1 MIPAKSVLL
10 LSCRSPFLDDSKVYC
25 PLANLYLKSYLNAY
39 LPEVEV
45 VIGDDEYDVDDLSAM
60 EPYDAIGIS
69 VMTPQRHE
77 AKTLANAIKRRWP
90 NKTLIAG
97 GPHVKHY
104 CYEMEQDRS
113 FDYLVPLDGERALAR
128 ILAGRATERVVT
140 DTLTRDEVLSQP
152 RPDRISATAINSI
165 RRYHYYLGEREATTL
180 ITARGCPER
189 CTFCED
195 ALTNVRWSSLESIK
209 MQLLDIKRLGYRG
222 VYIFDDLFAISMNK
236 IRPIC
241 EELHGLDLMYR
252 CNAQARYFTK
262 WGENM
267 AQLLSDTG
275 CYEIAFG
282 AESGSQQ
289 ILDNIQKRCTVR
301 QNYQT
306 VEYAKKH
313 GIIVKAFI
321 LIGLPGET
329 WKTLA
334 ETENFIKNS
343 GCDDFQCAVYMPFK
357 GTQIRAAIDNGNTI
371 DLKIVPKGPD
381 GEVTGAYGIKEG
393 NSSYEVRTSEL
404 SCDDLQAFR
413 EYLVM
418 RYRPESHRMKW
429 RYQDRFFDIAHIT
442 TSSGSSGQAHSGYH
456 PSAYQ

>member
-1 MIPAKSVLL
+1 
-10 LSCRSPFLDDSKVYC
+10 LDDSKVYC

-39 LPEVEV
+39 LPEIEV
-45 VIGDDEYDVDDLSAM
+45 VIGDDEYDICDLSAM

-69 VMTPQRHE
+69 IMTPQRHE
-77 AKTLANAIKRRWP
+77 AKTLANVIKQRWP

-104 CYEMEQDRS
+104 CNEMEQDSS

-128 ILAGRATERVVT
+128 ILTGRATERVVA

-152 RPDRISATAINSI
+152 RPDRTSATAIKSI
-165 RRYHYYLGEREATTL
+165 KQYHYYLGEREATTM

-222 VYIFDDLFAISMNK
+222 VYIFDDLFAISLSK

-241 EELHGLDLMYR
+241 EELHKLDLMYR

-289 ILDNIQKRCTVR
+289 ILDNIQKRCSVQ

-334 ETENFIKNS
+334 ETEKFIKNS

-357 GTQIRAAIDNGNTI
+357 GTQIRAAIDNGNKI
-371 DLKIVPKGPD
+371 DLKIVPKGSD

-404 SCDDLQAFR
+404 SCEDLEAFR
-413 EYLVM
+413 EHLIMKYK
-418 RYRPESHRMKW
+418 PESHKTKW
-429 RYQDRFFDIAHIT
+429 KYQDRFFDIAHIT
-442 TSSGSSGQAHSGYH
+442 TSNGQYL
-456 PSAYQ
+456 PDYQPLTAQW